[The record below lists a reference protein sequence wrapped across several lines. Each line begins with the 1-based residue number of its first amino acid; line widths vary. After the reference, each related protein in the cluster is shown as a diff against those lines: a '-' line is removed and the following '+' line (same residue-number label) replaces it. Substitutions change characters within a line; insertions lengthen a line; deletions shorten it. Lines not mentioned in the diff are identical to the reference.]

1 MRTALAGDEAINR
14 LGPKGIGDAMTP
26 DVARYL
32 NRTIFVSIPTL
43 FEDGAC
49 RPFKLLGAELNGLW
63 LQSDELARRL
73 LPNDKQDFASLA
85 PAVFVPFA
93 QIAGVLVVTG
103 MPQQS
108 SQDKPSR
115 PRRAPATTGRKRSS
129 VER

>member
-1 MRTALAGDEAINR
+1 
-14 LGPKGIGDAMTP
+14 MTP

-32 NRTIFVSIPTL
+32 NRTVFVSIPTL

-73 LPNDKQDFASLA
+73 LPDDRQDFASLA

-108 SQDKPSR
+108 PQDKPSR
-115 PRRAPATTGRKRSS
+115 PRRVPATTRRKRSS
-129 VER
+129 AERGAAG